1 MMLRALYDL
10 ALREGLLENPDFEKK
25 KVDFFLTVDDEG
37 RALGLIPTGDKIG
50 RGKEIYVPRLPKRT
64 VAVTSGFL
72 FDKAEY
78 ALGVSA
84 EGGERT
90 ARCAAEFQKLIDEA
104 AAAVAD
110 PGLQAV
116 ARFLA
121 RRNAELPALL
131 PQNTHGPWTGGEM
144 IAFRYAADDSLVHE
158 RPAVRAYWSAQRSSE
173 GSSTE
178 AGRFTC
184 LVTGEP
190 TTPAR
195 LHPAIKRIP
204 KAQTSGASV
213 VSFNNDAFASYG
225 LEQGENAP
233 VSRAA
238 AEGYATA
245 LNWLLEADPSS
256 GRRFRY
262 GVPVGEDAVL
272 VFWTGKPHGFVDA
285 LAALLDGPE
294 GGSGQRD
301 MAAVTSLVD
310 RAVWTGRAPAL
321 DMTPFYAATLSG
333 NARVIVRDWIETTA
347 GEVQENLSRFFADL
361 QVGDGP
367 LRPMPLRVLLRAVEA
382 PGRELPP
389 SLKPRLIRAALHG
402 DPFPGQLLLLALQ
415 RLRLPPAANERELL
429 HARVALIRAA
439 LNRQHR
445 QRPLPFLHQEVAV
458 SLDENATQVPYLL
471 GRLFAVLEALQGAAL
486 GDINATIRD
495 RFFGA
500 ASSTPASVFP
510 RLLRLSVHHAS
521 KSERRDL
528 ERLKSQIINSLPAQT
543 FPPVLTLEEQ
553 GLFAVGYY
561 HQRESF
567 FQRKTASRSEAVPA
581 VSESTP

>member
-25 KVDFFLTVDDEG
+25 KVDFYLTVDDEG
-37 RALGLIPTGDKIG
+37 RALGLVPTGEKIG
-50 RGKEIYVPRLPKRT
+50 RGQEIYVPRLPKRT
-64 VAVTSGFL
+64 VAVTAGFL

-84 EGGERT
+84 DGGERT
-90 ARCAAEFQKLIDEA
+90 LRCAAEFRKLVDEA
-104 AAAVAD
+104 AAAVDD
-110 PGLQAV
+110 PGLRAV
-116 ARFLA
+116 ARFLG
-121 RRNAELPALL
+121 RREAELPALL
-131 PQNTHGPWTGGEM
+131 PQNPHGPWVGGEM
-144 IAFRYAADDSLVHE
+144 IAFRYAADDSVVHD
-158 RPAVRAYWSAQRSSE
+158 RPAVRAYWAAQRSGE
-173 GSSTE
+173 GSAQE
-178 AGRFTC
+178 APRFTC

-190 TTPAR
+190 TVPAR

-213 VSFNNDAFASYG
+213 VSFNTDAFASYG

-245 LNWLLEADPSS
+245 LNWLLEADPST

-272 VFWTGKPHGFVDA
+272 VFWTGKAHGIVDE
-285 LAALLDGPE
+285 LTALLDGPE
-294 GGSGQRD
+294 GGSGRHD
-301 MAAVTSLVD
+301 ITAVASQVE
-310 RAVWTGRAPAL
+310 RSVWTGAAPTL
-321 DMTPFYAATLSG
+321 DVTPFYVATLSG

-347 GEVQENLSRFFADL
+347 DEVQQSLIRFFADL
-361 QVGDGP
+361 QLGAEAV
-367 LRPMPLRVLLRAVEA
+367 RTPLRVLLRAVEA

-389 SLKPRLIRAALHG
+389 SLKPRLIRAALRG
-402 DPFPGQLLLLALQ
+402 EPFPAQLLVLALQ
-415 RLRLPPAANERELL
+415 RLRLPPAPNERELL
-429 HARVALIRAA
+429 RARVALVRAT

-445 QRPLPFLHQEVAV
+445 LRPLPFLHQEVAV

-471 GRLFAVLEALQGAAL
+471 GRLFAVLEALQAAAL
-486 GDINATIRD
+486 GDLNATIRD

-500 ASSTPASVFP
+500 ASSTPAGVFP
-510 RLLRLSVHHAS
+510 RLLKLSMHHVS

-528 ERLKSQIINSLPAQT
+528 ERLKSQIVSALPAET
-543 FPPVLTLEEQ
+543 FPSVLKLEEQ

-567 FQRKTASRSEAVPA
+567 FQKKAAAKASAAPAASET
-581 VSESTP
+581 TP